1 MACPLTT
8 HILDTAHG
16 VPAAGVPVTLC
27 RLDAEGI
34 ATSIGSGVTNRDGR
48 VVDLVDPSRFGVGR
62 YCIRFAIGDYFAALG
77 TPSFFPWAEVV
88 FDVTDASRHH
98 HVPLLVSPFGF
109 STYRGS

>member
-1 MACPLTT
+1 MASPLTT
-8 HILDTAHG
+8 HILDTANG
-16 VPAAGVPVTLC
+16 VPAVGVPITLT
-27 RLDAEGI
+27 RLNGEGV
-34 ATSIGSGVTNRDGR
+34 ATILASGVTNRDGR
-48 VVDLVDPSRFGVGR
+48 VADLVDPSRFGVGR
-62 YCIRFAIGDYFAALG
+62 YCIRFDIAAYFVALG